1 MSERNGLPPDRRHL
15 GPFCIRTKSG
25 RFFGK
30 IGVFV
35 ANRNVTIFGKSP
47 TACLLSQIDRGAER
61 NGRFGG
67 SSFVKHA
74 LLISRETAVGLAMAI
89 VLAAGYVWCSGS
101 LMLASQLL
109 AADEPKT
116 EEPKA
121 EESATGEAKRFVE
134 QSHAALANRR
144 SVQATLYQVV
154 NINGQPLK
162 LTGRYANAG
171 LKLRLELATE
181 LPGGAKGSLL
191 EVCDGNV
198 LWSQLQLLDSRRVTR
213 RDIRQILAAVSAG
226 DSRPEAILT
235 AELGL
240 GGLPGLLAGLQ
251 QQLEFESLER
261 ITESDREMVVIRARW
276 KPDALTK
283 LGLKPDQATPEYIP
297 DFVRLWFD
305 AETQVPVKIDYLKKA
320 ADKLPE
326 RAIVSLQFRDV
337 VLDQAVDESLF
348 LFVPPEDVVPEDI
361 TRAYVEQ
368 ITRTGPN
375 APK

>member
-1 MSERNGLPPDRRHL
+1 MKPVPW
-15 GPFCIRTKSG
+15 
-25 RFFGK
+25 
-30 IGVFV
+30 
-35 ANRNVTIFGKSP
+35 
-47 TACLLSQIDRGAER
+47 
-61 NGRFGG
+61 
-67 SSFVKHA
+67 
-74 LLISRETAVGLAMAI
+74 ISRETAVALA
-89 VLAAGYVWCSGS
+89 VTLALVAGYLCNGPETRGS
-101 LMLASQLL
+101 RLL
-109 AADEPKT
+109 AAEEATAAEP
-116 EEPKA
+116 A
-121 EESATGEAKRFVE
+121 DSEAKRFVE

-144 SVQATLYQVV
+144 SLQATLYQVV

-226 DSRPEAILT
+226 ESRPEAILT

-276 KPDALTK
+276 KPDALAK
-283 LGLKPDQATPEYIP
+283 LGLKPEQATPEYVP
-297 DFVRLWFD
+297 DLVRLWFD

-361 TRAYVEQ
+361 TRSYVEQ

-375 APK
+375 AQPAPQKK

>member
-1 MSERNGLPPDRRHL
+1 M
-15 GPFCIRTKSG
+15 T
-25 RFFGK
+25 
-30 IGVFV
+30 
-35 ANRNVTIFGKSP
+35 
-47 TACLLSQIDRGAER
+47 
-61 NGRFGG
+61 
-67 SSFVKHA
+67 
-74 LLISRETAVGLAMAI
+74 I
-89 VLAAGYVWCSGS
+89 VLAVGYGWGAGSA
-101 LMLASQLL
+101 MLASPVL
-109 AADEPKT
+109 AADEPKA

-121 EESATGEAKRFVE
+121 EESADGDAKRFVE

-144 SVQATLYQVV
+144 SVQANLYQVV

-226 DSRPEAILT
+226 ESRPEAILT

-251 QQLEFESLER
+251 RQLEFQSLER
-261 ITESDREMVVIRARW
+261 MTESGREMVVIRAGW

-283 LGLKPDQATPEYIP
+283 LGLKPGEATPEYIP
-297 DFVRLWFD
+297 DLVRLWFD

-337 VLDQAVDESLF
+337 VLDQPVDESLF
-348 LFVPPEDVVPEDI
+348 LFIPPEDVVPEDI
-361 TRAYVEQ
+361 TRSYVEQ

-375 APK
+375 APAAPQKK